1 MLMMRAHTKVV
12 PMAQAKERRTKLRA
26 DAAPE
31 APISGPKP
39 LQQAQAFATLI
50 GQSLARSGATAA
62 ASATLLP
69 LASRADV
76 GAEWI
81 DLQFAVLQR
90 AGEMQQQWMGSWQA
104 WLREYAELPLAETL
118 SEHMEQQYNLVEQ
131 FAAQLK
137 SQAADVVEFAENVQ
151 VDYGYWVA
159 QKTRGEADQP
169 GPVLAAVKAA

>member
-26 DAAPE
+26 AAQPE
-31 APISGPKP
+31 APIPGPKP
-39 LQQAQAFATLI
+39 LQHAQVFATLI

-90 AGEMQQQWMGSWQA
+90 AGEIQQQWMNGWQA

-118 SEHMEQQYNLVEQ
+118 SEHMEQQYNLTEQ
-131 FAAQLK
+131 FTAQLK
-137 SQAADVVEFAENVQ
+137 SQAADLVEFAENVQ
-151 VDYGYWVA
+151 VDYGYWIA
-159 QKTRGEADQP
+159 QKAKTA
-169 GPVLAAVKAA
+169 